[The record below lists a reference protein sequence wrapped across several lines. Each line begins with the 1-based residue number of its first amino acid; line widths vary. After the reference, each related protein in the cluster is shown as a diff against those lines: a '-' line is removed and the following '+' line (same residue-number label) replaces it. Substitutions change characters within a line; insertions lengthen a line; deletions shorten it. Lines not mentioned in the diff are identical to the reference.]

1 MVHFPVPSLISGGE
15 TMSTE
20 LELTSLSF
28 PLNGSFQINSDWYVA
43 DGCSTYF
50 NITPSWRVTPNN
62 PFLLILFLII
72 MGYLWYKTWNKTTGV
87 LRENLLAPW
96 IPGAHRLDRRSS
108 PCTISTQKPPT
119 GSRISKPLQ
128 MSRVTELWYNLVTW
142 GLRGNA
148 GCTSLLVKKLKKK
161 LYTFPLCNLQ

>member
-1 MVHFPVPSLISGGE
+1 MGVQHISISPQVEELLQTIHFCW
-15 TMSTE
+15 
-20 LELTSLSF
+20 SF
-28 PLNGSFQINSDWYVA
+28 
-43 DGCSTYF
+43 
-50 NITPSWRVTPNN
+50 
-62 PFLLILFLII
+62 FLII

-148 GCTSLLVKKLKKK
+148 GCTSLLVKKLKKNYI
-161 LYTFPLCNLQ
+161 LFLCVIYNSDVFSFEFYMWSLWIW